1 MIENRQARRSLR
13 SGCARAVS
21 RLRPSASHLLTIL
34 IAFLALTIQNLV
46 VQTHIHIPQ
55 MGGRVQTVSLMTLA
69 AAALSD
75 KPHAAGDV
83 CTESTPH
90 DKYPINEDPSNCPL
104 CQEIAY
110 SGQFVHSGAVLD
122 ALPSFVTVSF
132 IVFDEALPSLFRSA
146 TSGRAEHP
154 RKPNST

>member
-1 MIENRQARRSLR
+1 M
-13 SGCARAVS
+13 RAVS
-21 RLRPSASHLLTIL
+21 RLRPSASHLFALL
-34 IAFLALTIQNLV
+34 MAVLALTIQTLV

-55 MGGRVQTVSLMTLA
+55 MGGGVQTVSLMMLA

-104 CQEIAY
+104 CQEIAH
-110 SGQFVHSGAVLD
+110 SGQFVHSVAVLD
-122 ALPSFVTVSF
+122 ALPFSVTISF
-132 IVFDEALPSLFRSA
+132 IVFDEALPSFFSV
-146 TSGRAEHP
+146 SHIWQGRAP
-154 RKPNST
+154 PKA

>member
-1 MIENRQARRSLR
+1 MRGR
-13 SGCARAVS
+13 ARAVS

-34 IAFLALTIQNLV
+34 IAFLALTIQNLI
-46 VQTHIHIPQ
+46 VQTHIHIPE

-83 CTESTPH
+83 CMESTPH

-104 CQEIAY
+104 CQGIAY

>member
-13 SGCARAVS
+13 SERARAVS
-21 RLRPSASHLLTIL
+21 RLRPSAPHLLTIL

-83 CTESTPH
+83 CMESTPH

-132 IVFDEALPSLFRSA
+132 IVFDEAVPSLFSV
-146 TSGRAEHP
+146 SHIWQGRAP
-154 RKPNST
+154 PKA